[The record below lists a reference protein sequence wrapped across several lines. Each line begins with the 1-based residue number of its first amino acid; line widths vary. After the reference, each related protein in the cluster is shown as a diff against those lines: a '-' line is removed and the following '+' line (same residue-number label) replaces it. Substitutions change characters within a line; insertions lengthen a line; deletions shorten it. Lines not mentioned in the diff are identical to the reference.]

1 MIENKSIIYAFQ
13 ILGLAIMLF
22 VLLIPRTLQ
31 VGGTWSQTLH
41 STYLSMGKVGF
52 VLGLY
57 VMILPSLLDIPN
69 FTFFIMDTKVFNALS
84 KISFWTYLIH
94 YMVVLQ
100 VTYSQKLDFYY
111 TVEDI
116 LPLYIPI
123 AAISVILGF
132 LGTIFI

>member
-1 MIENKSIIYAFQ
+1 MYAFQ
-13 ILGLAIMLF
+13 ILGVAIMLF

-31 VGGTWSQTLH
+31 VGGTWPQTVH
-41 STYLSMGKVGF
+41 STYLSMGKVVF

-111 TVEDI
+111 TVSDI

>member
-1 MIENKSIIYAFQ
+1 
-13 ILGLAIMLF
+13 MLF

-31 VGGTWSQTLH
+31 VGGTWPQTVH
-41 STYLSMGKVGF
+41 STYLSMGKVVF

-111 TVEDI
+111 TVSDI

>member
-1 MIENKSIIYAFQ
+1 MYAFQ
-13 ILGLAIMLF
+13 ILGVAIMLF

-31 VGGTWSQTLH
+31 VGGTWPQTVH
-41 STYLSMGKVGF
+41 STYLSMGKVVF

-111 TVEDI
+111 TVSDI

-132 LGTIFI
+132 LGTIFN